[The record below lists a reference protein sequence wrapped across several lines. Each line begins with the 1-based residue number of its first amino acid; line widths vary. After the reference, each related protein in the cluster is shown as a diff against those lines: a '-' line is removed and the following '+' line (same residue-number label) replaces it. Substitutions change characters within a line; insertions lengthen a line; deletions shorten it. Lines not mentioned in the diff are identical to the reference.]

1 MAKEKKSTRR
11 AAGKKAFR
19 TRVRKAKAAGKKS
32 IKVGNR
38 RVKITHALSGAK
50 RRKDS
55 GPNFGGV
62 RRKKRRGGRKAKAE
76 ASPVRRKR
84 RKSESHKRRSTP
96 RTKHHHHTK
105 VITKRRTVEVKVP
118 GKTRKVYLTAADRR
132 GRRRSSRRRA
142 REGYAMENPLSG
154 MEVLGGGLAVGLA
167 LAILLDRMDRRMQ
180 YPE

>member
-1 MAKEKKSTRR
+1 MDYASWAKKQRESRRPARRAHVADVLYFEKTKVIVDKKPLTTPGAGCLTPSRTPDRGVSPKEGLPMAKEKKSTRR

-84 RKSESHKRRSTP
+84 RKSGSHKRRSTP

-105 VITKRRTVEVKVP
+105 VITKRRTVEVK
-118 GKTRKVYLTAADRR
+118 
-132 GRRRSSRRRA
+132 
-142 REGYAMENPLSG
+142 
-154 MEVLGGGLAVGLA
+154 
-167 LAILLDRMDRRMQ
+167 
-180 YPE
+180 